1 MHMMCKSL
9 IFTTFST
16 YTTQINEYI
25 IESVSTY
32 IELSQSSNE
41 H

>member
-16 YTTQINEYI
+16 YTTQTNEYI
-25 IESVSTY
+25 IEVVLTDE
-32 IELSQSSNE
+32 ELAKSSNE
-41 H
+41 Y